1 MRSFTDQQLS
11 FLAAQR
17 VGRLATASHTGA
29 PHVIPVCYACDETR
43 LYIALDAKPKRVAPT
58 QLKRIRNIAENPQ
71 VALVVDRYSDDWSEL
86 AYLLIEGIASLLPP
100 DDAAHHH
107 AIALLRAR
115 YSQYMAMPIE
125 LQPVIAITPLSIKAW
140 GAL

>member
-1 MRSFTDQQLS
+1 MPSFTDQQLS

-17 VGRLATASHTGA
+17 VGRLATASHSGA
-29 PHVIPVCYACDETR
+29 PHVIPVCYACDRTR

-86 AYLLIEGIASLLPP
+86 AYLLIAGSASLLPP